1 MIRLVSD
8 DTFGQILITDCN
20 PTRLK
25 RILDKAGGDYTLF
38 VSRRRRRDAGAGR
51 GGSIRRKARPGMQL
65 KTPQTPPE
73 NASENATEDSA
84 KGAEKE
90 RSVTRINRRKQPMR
104 RTKTMLMGDLLE
116 EFFKRPYIAAK
127 VAEGKL
133 PDTWREI
140 VGDRAADVTTELR
153 LEKHIL
159 YVRIQSSVLRS
170 ELFYQREALKEEI
183 NRRSGVRLVNAVII
197 R

>member
-1 MIRLVSD
+1 
-8 DTFGQILITDCN
+8 
-20 PTRLK
+20 
-25 RILDKAGGDYTLF
+25 
-38 VSRRRRRDAGAGR
+38 
-51 GGSIRRKARPGMQL
+51 
-65 KTPQTPPE
+65 
-73 NASENATEDSA
+73 
-84 KGAEKE
+84 
-90 RSVTRINRRKQPMR
+90 MR

-153 LEKHIL
+153 L
-159 YVRIQSSVLRS
+159 VRIQSSVLRS